1 MDSPKASGDRPSSQ
15 RPPSGSLVVR
25 GIGRLLAIE
34 PGAEAAGIRD
44 AAVVIR
50 DGNIAWAGAE
60 SDLPPGSV
68 DGIPSLDAGGGLV
81 TPGLVECHTHL
92 VHAGSRAD
100 EFEARA
106 AGASYEEI
114 ARFGGGILRTVAATR
129 AASRAELVDLAMPRI
144 RDFLARGVTTI
155 EVKSGYGLDL
165 PSEMKILEAVRDLQ
179 AATPADL
186 VPTFLGAH
194 AIPPEARSGRGAL
207 VQSIIEEW
215 LPAVAEAGL
224 ARFCDVFCE
233 TVAFNRD
240 EAGRILRAGLAHGL
254 QPKIHADQLSASGG
268 AELAAEVGAVS
279 ADHLDCAPVGSLAG
293 LAAAGTVAVLLP
305 GCMVSL
311 GRPRFPD
318 ARAFRAA
325 GIPVAVSTDFNPG
338 SSVTRDLPLMG
349 TFAMAWM
356 GLSLA
361 DAWAAVTTSAAA
373 AVGLS
378 DRVGRVVPG
387 FQGDL
392 AIWPGADA
400 RGPFYTYGGAV
411 PDFVV
416 KRGRIVS
423 QRWNTGKTRGGD

>member
-1 MDSPKASGDRPSSQ
+1 
-15 RPPSGSLVVR
+15 VR
-25 GIGRLLAIE
+25 GIGRLLALV
-34 PGAEAAGIRD
+34 PGAEAVGIRD

-68 DGIPSLDAGGGLV
+68 DGLPSLDAMGGLV

-92 VHAGSRAD
+92 VHAGSRED

-106 AGASYEEI
+106 AGASYQEI
-114 ARFGGGILRTVAATR
+114 ARLGGGILRTVAATR
-129 AASRAELVDLAMPRI
+129 AASRGQLVDLAIPRI

-179 AATPADL
+179 GATPADL

-194 AIPPEARSGRGAL
+194 AIPPEARSDRGAL

-215 LPAVAEAGL
+215 VPAVAEAGL

-233 TVAFNRD
+233 AVAFTPD

-254 QPKIHADQLSASGG
+254 RPKIHADQLSASGG
-268 AELAAEVGAVS
+268 AELAVEVGAVS

-311 GRPRFPD
+311 GRSRFPD
-318 ARAFRAA
+318 ARPFRAA

-411 PDFVV
+411 PDVVV

-423 QRWNTGKTRGGD
+423 QRRETGEGRSGD